1 MPMPDFEQLQP
12 VVNIAGQTCF
22 GCGRDNPIGL
32 HMDFHTDGARLYSRV
47 RIPAAMAG
55 WDTTVHGGIIS
66 TMLDEIM
73 GWSVIHLL
81 GKIGVTKTMTVTFV
95 KPIGVEEELVVI
107 GAIEQVPSERLA
119 LVTGEI
125 YTAAA
130 VLCARARGEFA
141 SMTPQAA
148 LRLGVMSSAYMERF
162 QPVLEQSAG
171 KRGG

>member
-1 MPMPDFEQLQP
+1 MLIPDLEQLQR

-22 GCGRDNPIGL
+22 GCGQNNPIGL
-32 HMDFHTDGARLYSRV
+32 HMDFQTDGTRLYSRI
-47 RIPAAMAG
+47 RIPVAMAG

-81 GKIGVTKTMTVTFV
+81 GKIGVTKTMTVTFI
-95 KPIGVEEELVVI
+95 KPIGVEKDLVVV
-107 GAIEQVPSERLA
+107 GAIEQVQSERL
-119 LVTGEI
+119 VVVSGEI
-125 YTAAA
+125 YTTGE
-130 VLCARARGEFA
+130 VLCAKARGEFA

-162 QPVLEQSAG
+162 LPVLQQSAG
-171 KRGG
+171 STGS